1 MKYQLECPLCEQRFT
16 VGSESSGK
24 KVKCPGCSRSF
35 KLPAGR
41 SAETPPP
48 AQPTASMPLAKPLAA
63 PLPMAKPIAPAPVAA
78 DDQPKPNINP
88 TGIRTGKPSAMT
100 MAAAKQKR
108 RKRKMVRGIA
118 TILGLAII
126 VGILSGFLV
135 MRLQK
140 QANQDNT
147 NVEPMS
153 KNPDQDGSASDSD
166 PSEMATKTDSQSIAP
181 KQEKK
186 ETPKPEKKIRYEDLA
201 PQKFVFNDSK
211 QVIECWDL
219 VRPHLVTLTVHNAL
233 GTHQAIGT
241 IVDSRG
247 WILTSYAAIK
257 GASKIEVASGYKT
270 IDQFYQPRKLTD
282 SVRGVV
288 TTDPAQ
294 DLAVLSVNRRFI
306 ESFANISITE
316 KNFVVEGEYM
326 LQCGPPTPTSVYPC
340 YESKITISGKFD
352 DLSKTSKAVASSKQ
366 LTSAKLPWL
375 VCADHQKALPGA
387 PLIRIDGTLEA
398 IRVFSI
404 DDQAHY
410 VPVHLLKPLLASASD
425 QPQPL
430 SVLGGTSDAENE
442 SSKIAVGVDH
452 PIRKSSVQLNRLTGL
467 CEQFNWIATD
477 KSQYDQL
484 QEFSGHFVKAL
495 KYIKKN
501 KESEPELTGELQV
514 QIKQIKKS
522 IAAGLNKSDQA
533 SVKTMNEFA
542 AADLKKPNK
551 TVPFYGRVIELEV
564 SVGNDVLSLP
574 QTKPRTSVSLKR
586 DPSRDRFNRGDV
598 CLAFVKVPAEGER
611 KAYKIRE
618 KKVTAVVVD
627 LITRIDVSK

>member
-1 MKYQLECPLCEQRFT
+1 MKYQLECPVCEQRFT
-16 VGSESSGK
+16 IGSESSGK

-35 KLPAGR
+35 KLPA
-41 SAETPPP
+41 SKTVETPPP
-48 AQPTASMPLAKPLAA
+48 AQPTAPMPLAKPLAA
-63 PLPMAKPIAPAPVAA
+63 PLPMAKPIAPTPAA
-78 DDQPKPNINP
+78 AEDQPEPTVNP
-88 TGIRTGKPSAMT
+88 TGIRTGKPSAVA

-108 RKRKMVRGIA
+108 RKRKMIRGIA

-140 QANQDNT
+140 QANQDT
-147 NVEPMS
+147 NVEPVS
-153 KNPDQDGSASDSD
+153 QNPNQAGSASGPDL
-166 PSEMATKTDSQSIAP
+166 SESATKPGSPPAAS
-181 KQEKK
+181 KQDKQ
-186 ETPKPEKKIRYEDLA
+186 ETPKPEKKIRHEDLA
-201 PQKFVFNDSK
+201 PQKFVFHESK
-211 QVIECWDL
+211 QVSECWDL

-247 WILTSYAAIK
+247 WILTSYRAIK

-270 IDQFYQPRKLTD
+270 IDQFYEPRKLTD
-282 SVRGVV
+282 SVRGIV

-306 ESFANISITE
+306 ESFANIAITE

-326 LQCGPPTPTSVYPC
+326 LQCGPPTPANVYPC
-340 YESKITISGKFD
+340 YESKIAISGKFD
-352 DLSKTSKAVASSKQ
+352 DLNKTSKAVASSKQ

-398 IRVFSI
+398 IRVFSV

-410 VPVHLLKPLLASASD
+410 VPIHLLKPLLASAND

-430 SVLGGTSDAENE
+430 SVLRDPSDAENE

-452 PIRKSSVQLNRLTGL
+452 PIRKSSIQLNRLTGL
-467 CEQFNWIATD
+467 CEQFDWIATD

-484 QEFSGHFVKAL
+484 QKFSRHFVKAL
-495 KYIKKN
+495 KYIQEN
-501 KESEPELTGELQV
+501 KESEPELTAELQV
-514 QIKQIKKS
+514 QIKQIEKS
-522 IAAGLNKSDQA
+522 IAAGLNKSDPA

-564 SVGNDVLSLP
+564 SVGNDVLDLT
-574 QTKPRTSVSLKR
+574 QTKPRTSVSLNR
-586 DPSRDRFNRGDV
+586 DPNRERFNRGDV
-598 CLAFVKVPAEGER
+598 CLAFVEVPSEGER

-618 KKVTAVVVD
+618 EKVTAVVVD